1 MNPNNFNYTPN
12 LVLKSSTT
20 SITPPTIS
28 YTTPDTN
35 NKLLDFEDPGSSTSI
50 KIDIYSKNKDDSRYS
65 KEILDSGYKRIDIGN
80 IIKSL
85 RKSLLSSKK
94 SNIVEEQQRQC
105 SENNSSSELNR
116 FYSENTENGSR
127 LKNTELSIL
136 SKNSRSSEENTDTI
150 NWTDDMEDEILNLS
164 EVCFNDSKSTN
175 NNANFYIKYGK
186 ILQVSLIV
194 LGVSSVYI
202 SSSGVPSEIKN
213 NINVIFGASSAI
225 LSSVYTLFSF
235 SKKGNKLKEIS
246 YDLSNLAR
254 IIRCELF
261 KPITKR
267 DNVTNFLIFI
277 QTTRDK
283 LLKKVDID

>member
-1 MNPNNFNYTPN
+1 MNLTNFNYTPN
-12 LVLKSSTT
+12 LVLKSSNT
-20 SITPPTIS
+20 SIASPTIS
-28 YTTPDTN
+28 YTSPTQIVEN
-35 NKLLDFEDPGSSTSI
+35 LDSSL
-50 KIDIYSKNKDDSRYS
+50 KIDIYSKNESTRPS
-65 KEILDSGYKRIDIGN
+65 KEILDSGCKRIDIGN

-85 RKSLLSSKK
+85 RKSLLISKK
-94 SNIVEEQQRQC
+94 SLSVEDSR
-105 SENNSSSELNR
+105 SSEVNTFSSR
-116 FYSENTENGSR
+116 YSDNISKNTENNFR
-127 LKNTELSIL
+127 LKNEESGFVSRHSSNQIKD
-136 SKNSRSSEENTDTI
+136 KNLLEENTDTI
-150 NWTDDMEDEILNLS
+150 NWTDDMEDEILNFS
-164 EVCFNDSKSTN
+164 EVCFNDSETTN
-175 NNANFYIKYGK
+175 NKANFYIKYGK

-202 SSSGVPSEIKN
+202 SSSSVPSEIKN
-213 NINVIFGASSAI
+213 NINVVFGASSAI

>member
-1 MNPNNFNYTPN
+1 MNLTNLNYTPN
-12 LVLKSSTT
+12 LVLKSSNT
-20 SITPPTIS
+20 SITSPTIS
-28 YTTPDTN
+28 YISPTQIEENSD
-35 NKLLDFEDPGSSTSI
+35 SSL
-50 KIDIYSKNKDDSRYS
+50 KIDIYSKNESTRPS
-65 KEILDSGYKRIDIGN
+65 KEILDSGCKRIDIGN

-85 RKSLLSSKK
+85 RKSILISKK
-94 SNIVEEQQRQC
+94 SPSVE
-105 SENNSSSELNR
+105 NSRSSELNTFSSR
-116 FYSENTENGSR
+116 YSDNISKNTENDFR
-127 LKNTELSIL
+127 LKNEESGFV
-136 SKNSRSSEENTDTI
+136 SRSSSNQIKDQILLEENTDTI
-150 NWTDDMEDEILNLS
+150 NWTDDMEDEILNFS
-164 EVCFNDSKSTN
+164 EVCFNDSETTN
-175 NNANFYIKYGK
+175 NKANFYIKYGK

-202 SSSGVPSEIKN
+202 SSSSVPSEIKN
-213 NINVIFGASSAI
+213 NINVVFGASSAI